1 MRVPTRITLI
11 FGVSSSCKKSPQVT
25 VPAAVRGP
33 QNLVQEPDS
42 LAWNKGTS
50 APSLWPREP
59 QSGERLSKTVLLPSL
74 IPSASSRIQR
84 SRDRREAIVGPA
96 VAVMTR
102 TLSPE
107 AHLSKGTRNAALN
120 QVDREIRPISL
131 APERAGLQQAGA
143 GQLGP
148 HRGTCAESLRTS
160 SASPTEQHSRKL
172 QCYLDLPHSC
182 HTMDPVIWLACT
194 CKGLGP
200 IDLTYSPAQL
210 LGRVTL
216 NSPSCFSSIK
226 LLVHL

>member
-1 MRVPTRITLI
+1 MESSQPRDRTQVSCIVDRRFTCRASSKPCPRTRL
-11 FGVSSSCKKSPQVT
+11 
-25 VPAAVRGP
+25 
-33 QNLVQEPDS
+33 

-59 QSGERLSKTVLLPSL
+59 QSGERLSKTVPLPSL

-84 SRDRREAIVGPA
+84 SRDQREAIVGPA

-131 APERAGLQQAGA
+131 APERVGLQQSGA

-148 HRGTCAESLRTS
+148 HRGTCAE
-160 SASPTEQHSRKL
+160 
-172 QCYLDLPHSC
+172 
-182 HTMDPVIWLACT
+182 
-194 CKGLGP
+194 
-200 IDLTYSPAQL
+200 
-210 LGRVTL
+210 
-216 NSPSCFSSIK
+216 
-226 LLVHL
+226 

>member
-25 VPAAVRGP
+25 VPAAVQGP
-33 QNLVQEPDS
+33 QNLVQESDS

-59 QSGERLSKTVLLPSL
+59 QSGERLSKTVPLPSL

-84 SRDRREAIVGPA
+84 SRDQREAIVGPA

-107 AHLSKGTRNAALN
+107 AHLSKGIRNAALN

-131 APERAGLQQAGA
+131 APERVGLQQAGA

-160 SASPTEQHSRKL
+160 SASPTEQL
-172 QCYLDLPHSC
+172 QES
-182 HTMDPVIWLACT
+182 
-194 CKGLGP
+194 
-200 IDLTYSPAQL
+200 
-210 LGRVTL
+210 
-216 NSPSCFSSIK
+216 FSAT
-226 LLVHL
+226 